1 MNRKMMVSLCLV
13 ATATVALSLTQS
25 HPQHPGWTTARVDDG
40 TQPPVPP
47 KGPGSFSSLNDGTQP
62 PVPPKGP
69 GAAALIADGTQPP
82 VPPKGPGATR
92 MTLSLSQQHINGV
105 RLAALAADG
114 TQPPVPPKGPGLL
127 GQHTNGQAA

>member
-25 HPQHPGWTTARVDDG
+25 HPQHPGWTTARVD
-40 TQPPVPP
+40 
-47 KGPGSFSSLNDGTQP
+47 DGTQP

-127 GQHTNGQAA
+127 AQHTSGQAA

>member
-1 MNRKMMVSLCLV
+1 MNRKMIVSLCV
-13 ATATVALSLTQS
+13 VVTATVALSLTPKHS
-25 HPQHPGWTTARVDDG
+25 QHRLSTSLIFADG

-47 KGPGSFSSLNDGTQP
+47 KGPGSFSLDDGTQP

-69 GAAALIADGTQPP
+69 GAVAFIADGTQPP
-82 VPPKGPGATR
+82 VPPKGPGVTR
-92 MTLSLSQQHINGV
+92 AELLASQQYTNGA

-127 GQHTNGQAA
+127 A